1 MFQRTILAYWKAF
14 PVLIATIVFSVL
26 IWPNPCLAETESTN
40 IVVSKNAPAPIT
52 FGMQELQR
60 ALNLK
65 GVTVSVSN
73 KPSAHGVQVIIGTA
87 AERDL
92 QGSGAT
98 HAPAGPESYAVSVVS
113 PQTIVVEGSDSV
125 GAMYGAMDLAE
136 QVDWASNAAYFREV
150 HAVTKSPF
158 LALRGVNMFLTTQD
172 IDNPGGAFW
181 SDEYWQGYLGMMAR
195 NRYNLLDIHG
205 PCDAVTLTFPN
216 GFAYFVSLPD
226 FPQVGVGPEKAAKN
240 LARFR
245 QVIRMAADRGIKV
258 AYMNYEASAPIG
270 PWKTRSWGVDER
282 WVARPQEY
290 LESSRL
296 EEYTRQAV
304 LNFLKQVPELWMF
317 GFRVG
322 ESGQPEDFYKKTYL
336 AALAELP
343 DSLNVYVR
351 TWIADPEKVR
361 ELASSTRHHLY
372 IEPKYNGE
380 QLGLPY
386 QAVLGGRHYP
396 PSGSYEDYTNYPKNY
411 SILWQIRA
419 HGTTRVFFW
428 GDPDFA
434 RRTVRTCRFGQGT
447 GFSME
452 PMEAYLPAAE
462 YLHHNPQVD
471 HNIYKW
477 MFEREWLWHLTW
489 GRAAYDPDVPEKVWT
504 SEFVRR
510 FGPQAGPLVYKAV
523 VESSKIVPF
532 IYSYHSVGLDH
543 QNFAPE
549 FETGDHA
556 LDSRQRL
563 WQGSRE
569 VPYGGN
575 NDDFLRVTPLD
586 RTAMVD
592 PAHYVEDYL
601 KQVVTGQMIPY
612 EAANYLGAA
621 ADSSEKAIEAAGE
634 LHPGSPKEF
643 DCIARDIQALDW
655 LARYYRD
662 RIRSVTHLAFYRSTF
677 QHSELTA
684 AYDDMHSALADWD
697 NLSDVTE
704 KHFGYVPELI
714 RMGVNQFR
722 WRDEGRT
729 LGADLDQINNLE
741 FEFQNL
747 RDRRR
752 DVIGHL
758 RPFKARPGKPLPLT
772 VTYVSADRNGHVL
785 VFYKNAQEIGYKKLA
800 LHPESSV
807 ERTWSVVI
815 PAEEM
820 VPGQF
825 EYYFEENLGVG
836 GSYGGTLENH
846 APYRVFVTDND
857 APPIITHQPWE
868 GAVRGATVTLTAG
881 VKSQGK
887 LSSVRVYYK
896 LMPAYDDWVSMEMS
910 PSGQGQFSATV
921 PLTPEGILYYFEAV
935 DEDGNAANYPN
946 FLVRTP
952 YFSIEG
958 WDAHGG
964 GVAAGAN

>member
-1 MFQRTILAYWKAF
+1 MFYRNFPFSWKSYS
-14 PVLIATIVFSVL
+14 VLIAIVL
-26 IWPNPCLAETESTN
+26 LAILNYPAPCFAETENTN
-40 IVVSKNAPAPIT
+40 IAVSTDAAAPIS
-52 FGMQELQR
+52 FGVQELQR
-60 ALNLK
+60 ALKQK
-65 GVTVSVSN
+65 GVEVSVAG
-73 KPSAHGVQVIIGTA
+73 KRSAHGMQIIVETA
-87 AERDL
+87 ADR
-92 QGSGAT
+92 AT
-98 HAPAGPESYAVSVVS
+98 TGPAAPPASPESYAISVVP
-113 PQTIVVEGSDSV
+113 PQTIVVEGSDPV

-136 QVDWASNAAYFREV
+136 QIDWAGSAAYFRDV
-150 HAVTKSPF
+150 HAVTKSPY

-172 IDNPGGAFW
+172 IDNADGAFW

-216 GFAYFVSLPD
+216 GFAYFVNLPD
-226 FPQVGVGPEKAAKN
+226 FPQVGVGPEKAARN

-258 AYMNYEASAPIG
+258 AYMNYEAAAPIG
-270 PWKTRSWGVDER
+270 PWKTRIWGVDER
-282 WVARPQEY
+282 WVTRPQEY

-296 EEYTRQAV
+296 EEYTREAV
-304 LNFLKQVPELWMF
+304 LAFLKQVPELWMF

-336 AALAELP
+336 AALAKVP

-351 TWIADPEKVR
+351 TWIADPAKVR

-380 QLGLPY
+380 HLGLPY
-386 QAVLGGRHYP
+386 QAALGGRHYS
-396 PSGSYEDYTNYPKNY
+396 PSGSYEDYTNYLKNY

-428 GDPDFA
+428 GDPEFA
-434 RRTVRTCRFGQGT
+434 RRTVRSCKFGEGV

-489 GRAAYDPDVPEKVWT
+489 GRTAYDPAVPDQVWT
-504 SEFVRR
+504 REFDRR

-523 VESSKIVPF
+523 VEGSKIVPF
-532 IYSYHSVGLDH
+532 IYSYHNAGLDH
-543 QNFAPE
+543 QEFAPE

-556 LDSRQRL
+556 LDSRHRL

-575 NDDFLRVTPLD
+575 NDDFLRVIPLD

-601 KQVVTGQMIPY
+601 HHVATGQMNPF
-612 EAANYLGAA
+612 EAADYLGAA
-621 ADSSEKAIEAAGE
+621 VDNSERAIAAAGK
-634 LHPGSPKEF
+634 LHPSSPREF
-643 DCIARDIQALDW
+643 ECIAWDIAALDW
-655 LARYYRD
+655 LGRYYRD
-662 RIRSVTHLAFYRSTF
+662 RIRSVSHVEFYRRTL

-684 AYDDMHSALADWD
+684 AFDDLHAAAADWD
-697 NLSDVTE
+697 NLSSITE

-714 RMGVNQFR
+714 RMGVNRFY

-729 LGADLDQINNLE
+729 LGLDMDQINNLE
-741 FEFQNL
+741 FEF
-747 RDRRR
+747 RGSADRHA
-752 DVIGHL
+752 DVLGHL
-758 RPFKARPGKPLPLT
+758 PPFKVRPGKPLTLT
-772 VTYVSADRNGHVL
+772 VTYVSADRSGHVF
-785 VFYKNAQEIGYKKLA
+785 VFYKNAQAIGYKKLP
-800 LHPESSV
+800 LHPENSV
-807 ERTWSVVI
+807 ERTWSAVI

-836 GSYGGTLENH
+836 GSYGGTLENRP
-846 APYRVFVTDND
+846 PYRVFVSDND
-857 APPIITHQPWE
+857 APPVITHQPPG
-868 GAVRGATVTLTAG
+868 GAVRGTTVILTAR
-881 VKSQGK
+881 VESVGK
-887 LSSVRVYYK
+887 LCVVRLYYK
-896 LMPAYDDWVSMEMS
+896 PMPAYDDWVSLKMS
-910 PSGQGQFSATV
+910 PAGQGQYSVTV

-935 DEDGNAANYPN
+935 DEDGNAANYPH
-946 FLVRTP
+946 FLKQTP

-958 WDAHGG
+958 WDAQ
-964 GVAAGAN
+964 GVGAAGGSN

>member
-1 MFQRTILAYWKAF
+1 
-14 PVLIATIVFSVL
+14 
-26 IWPNPCLAETESTN
+26 
-40 IVVSKNAPAPIT
+40 
-52 FGMQELQR
+52 
-60 ALNLK
+60 
-65 GVTVSVSN
+65 
-73 KPSAHGVQVIIGTA
+73 
-87 AERDL
+87 
-92 QGSGAT
+92 
-98 HAPAGPESYAVSVVS
+98 
-113 PQTIVVEGSDSV
+113 
-125 GAMYGAMDLAE
+125 MYGAMDLAE
-136 QVDWASNAAYFREV
+136 QVDGASDSHYFHEV
-150 HAVTKSPF
+150 HHVAKSPF
-158 LALRGVNMFLTTQD
+158 LTLRGVNMFLTTQD
-172 IDNPGGAFW
+172 IDSPGGAFW

-245 QVIRMAADRGIKV
+245 QVIHMAADRGIKV
-258 AYMNYEASAPIG
+258 AYMNYEAAAPIG
-270 PWKTRSWGVDER
+270 PWRTRIWGVDER

-290 LESSRL
+290 LENSRL

-304 LNFLKQVPELWMF
+304 VNFLKQIPELWMF

-336 AALAELP
+336 AALTELP

-351 TWIADPEKVR
+351 TWIADPVKVR

-386 QAVLGGRHYP
+386 QAALGGRHYP

-428 GDPDFA
+428 GDPEFA
-434 RRTVRTCRFGQGT
+434 RRTVRTCKFGQGV

-477 MFEREWLWHLTW
+477 MFQREWLWHLTW
-489 GRAAYDPDVPEKVWT
+489 GRAAYDPDVPDTVWT
-504 SEFVRR
+504 REFVRR
-510 FGPQAGPLVYKAV
+510 FGPQAGPAVYRAV

-556 LDSRQRL
+556 LDSRSRV

-592 PAHYVEDYL
+592 PEHYVDDYL
-601 KQVVTGQMIPY
+601 NHLASGKMNPF
-612 EAANYLGAA
+612 EAAKYL
-621 ADSSEKAIEAAGE
+621 DDAAGSSGMAIHSAAYA
-634 LHPGSPKEF
+634 HPGSPKEF
-643 DCIARDIQALDW
+643 DCIARDVHALNW
-655 LARYYRD
+655 LARYYAD

-684 AYDDMHSALADWD
+684 AYDDLHSALADWD
-697 NLSDVTE
+697 KLSEVTE
-704 KHFGYVPELI
+704 EHFRYVPELI
-714 RMGVNQFR
+714 RMGVNQFH

-741 FEFQNL
+741 FEFHNL
-747 RDRRR
+747 ADRGR
-752 DVIGHL
+752 DVVGHL
-758 RPFKARPGKPLPLT
+758 PPFKARPGNPLRLT
-772 VTYVSADRNGHVL
+772 VTYVSADRKGHAF
-785 VFYKNAQEIGYKKLA
+785 VFYKNAQETGYKKLA
-800 LHPESSV
+800 LHPESPE
-807 ERTWSVVI
+807 ERTWSVII

-820 VPGQF
+820 ALGQF

-836 GSYGGTLENH
+836 GSYGGTLEEH
-846 APYRVFVTDND
+846 HPYRVFVTYND
-857 APPIITHQPWE
+857 AAPVITHQPPE
-868 GAVRGATVTLTAG
+868 GAVRGAAVTLTAG

-896 LMPAYDDWVSMEMS
+896 PMPAYDDWVSMEMS
-910 PSGQGQFSATV
+910 PLGQGQFKAAL

-935 DEDGNAANYPN
+935 DENGNAANYPN

-958 WDAHGG
+958 WEAP
-964 GVAAGAN
+964 

>member
-1 MFQRTILAYWKAF
+1 MFQRIILNCWKAF
-14 PVLIATIVFSVL
+14 PVLTATIAFAVL
-26 IWPNPCLAETESTN
+26 TCPTPCFAETESAN
-40 IVVSKNAPAPIT
+40 IVVSPNAPAPMI
-52 FGMQELQR
+52 FGMQELQD
-60 ALNLK
+60 ALKMK
-65 GVTVSVSN
+65 GVRVSVSD
-73 KPSAHGVQVIIGTA
+73 KPSAQGVQVIMGTA
-87 AERDL
+87 AERKL

-113 PQTIVVEGSDSV
+113 PQTIIVEGSDPV

-136 QVDWASNAAYFREV
+136 QVDGASSAAYFHEV

-158 LALRGVNMFLTTQD
+158 LVLRGVNMFLTTQD

-181 SDEYWQGYLGMMAR
+181 SDEYWHGYLDMMAR

-205 PCDAVTLTFPN
+205 PCDAVTVTFPN
-216 GFAYFVSLPD
+216 GFAYFVSLAD
-226 FPQVGVGPEKAAKN
+226 FPQVGVGAEKAAKN
-240 LARFR
+240 LARFS

-270 PWKTRSWGVDER
+270 PWKTRTWGVDER
-282 WVARPQEY
+282 WVARPQEH

-304 LNFLKQVPELWMF
+304 LSFLKQVPELWMF

-361 ELASSTRHHLY
+361 DLASSTRHHLY

-386 QAVLGGRHYP
+386 QAALGGRHYAL
-396 PSGSYEDYTNYPKNY
+396 SGSYEDYTNYPKNY

-434 RRTVRTCRFGQGT
+434 RRTVRTCKFGQGV

-452 PMEAYLPAAE
+452 PMEAYAPAAE

-471 HNIYKW
+471 HNIYKY

-504 SEFVRR
+504 SEFDRR

-556 LDSRQRL
+556 LDSRPRV

-569 VPYGGN
+569 VPHGGN

-592 PAHYVEDYL
+592 PAHYVGDYL
-601 KQVVTGQMIPY
+601 SLVVTGQMNPF
-612 EAANYLGAA
+612 EAANHLGAA
-621 ADSSEKAIEAAGE
+621 ADSSEKAIEAAGK
-634 LHPGSPKEF
+634 LHAGSPKEF
-643 DCIARDIQALDW
+643 DCIARDVQALDW

-662 RIRSVTHLAFYRSTF
+662 RIRSVTHLEFYRRTF

-684 AYDDMHSALADWD
+684 AYNDLHMALADWD
-697 NLSDVTE
+697 NLSEVTE
-704 KHFGYVPELI
+704 KHFGYVPEVI

-741 FEFQNL
+741 FEFQ
-747 RDRRR
+747 RMADRRR
-752 DVIGHL
+752 DLIGHL
-758 RPFKARPGKPLPLT
+758 PPFKARPGKPLSLT
-772 VTYVSADRNGHVL
+772 VTYVSADRKGHVL

-800 LHPESSV
+800 LHPEGLV

-820 VPGQF
+820 VPGPF
-825 EYYFEENLGVG
+825 EYYFQENLGVS
-836 GSYGGTLENH
+836 GSYGGTLDNH
-846 APYRVFVTDND
+846 PPYRVFVSDND
-857 APPIITHQPWE
+857 APPVITHQPWE

-881 VKSQGK
+881 VRSQGK

-896 LMPAYDDWVSMEMS
+896 PMPAYDDWVSMEMS
-910 PSGQGQFSATV
+910 PSGQGQFSAKV

-935 DEDGNAANYPN
+935 DGDGNAANYPN

-958 WDAHGG
+958 WDAHSGG
-964 GVAAGAN
+964 AAGGSN

>member
-1 MFQRTILAYWKAF
+1 MFQRKILASWKA
-14 PVLIATIVFSVL
+14 FSVL
-26 IWPNPCLAETESTN
+26 IAVIGFLVSTCPTPCLAETESTN
-40 IVVSKNAPAPIT
+40 IVASPNAPAPVT
-52 FGMQELQR
+52 FGIQELQR
-60 ALNLK
+60 VLKLK
-65 GVTVSVSN
+65 GVSVSVSG
-73 KPSAHGVQVIIGTA
+73 KPSTQGVQVIIQTA
-87 AERDL
+87 AEREL
-92 QGSGAT
+92 QGPDAT
-98 HAPAGPESYAVSVVS
+98 HAPSGPESYAVSVVS
-113 PQTIVVEGSDSV
+113 PETIIVEGSDAV

-136 QVDWASNAAYFREV
+136 QVDGASDAAYFRQV

-158 LALRGVNMFLTTQD
+158 LVLRGVNMFVTTQD
-172 IDNPGGAFW
+172 IDNPDGAFW
-181 SDEYWQGYLGMMAR
+181 SDEYWHGYLDMMAR

-216 GFAYFVSLPD
+216 GFAYFVNLPD

-270 PWKTRSWGVDER
+270 PWKTRTWGVDER

-304 LNFLKQVPELWMF
+304 LSFLKQVPELWMF

-351 TWIADPEKVR
+351 TWIADPEKIR

-386 QAVLGGRHYP
+386 QAALGGRHYP

-434 RRTVRTCRFGQGT
+434 RRTVRSCKFGQGV

-462 YLHHNPQVD
+462 YLHHNPQVHHD
-471 HNIYKW
+471 IYKW

-489 GRAAYDPDVPEKVWT
+489 GRAAYDPEVPETVWT
-504 SEFVRR
+504 REFARR

-523 VESSKIVPF
+523 VDSSKIVPF

-556 LDSRQRL
+556 LDSRHRL

-592 PAHYVEDYL
+592 PAHYVDDFL
-601 KQVVTGQMIPY
+601 NRVVTGQMKPFD
-612 EAANYLGAA
+612 AARYLDAA
-621 ADSSEKAIEAAGE
+621 ADGSEQAIEAAGN
-634 LHPGSPKEF
+634 LHPDSPKEF
-643 DCIARDIQALDW
+643 DCIARDVQALDW
-655 LARYYRD
+655 LARYYAE
-662 RIRSVTHLAFYRSTF
+662 RIRSVTHLEFYRRTF

-684 AYDDMHSALADWD
+684 AYDDLYKAVADWD
-697 NLSDVTE
+697 NLSAATE
-704 KHFGYVPELI
+704 QHFGYVPELI

-729 LGADLDQINNLE
+729 LGADMDQINNLE
-741 FEFQNL
+741 FEFQGMA
-747 RDRRR
+747 DRRR
-752 DVIGHL
+752 DVLGHL
-758 RPFKARPGKPLPLT
+758 PPFKARPGKPLPLT
-772 VTYVSADRNGHVL
+772 VTYVSADRKGHVF
-785 VFYKNAQEIGYKKLA
+785 VFYKNAQETGYKKLP
-800 LHPESSV
+800 LQPVSSV
-807 ERTWSVVI
+807 ERTWSVVV
-815 PAEEM
+815 PSEEM
-820 VPGQF
+820 VPGRF

-846 APYRVFVTDND
+846 PPYRVFVTNND
-857 APPIITHQPWE
+857 VAPVITHQPPE
-868 GAVRGATVTLTAG
+868 GAVRGASVALTVG
-881 VKSQGK
+881 VKSPGK

-896 LMPAYDDWVSMEMS
+896 RMPAYDDWVSMEMS
-910 PSGQGQFSATV
+910 PSGQGQFSAAV

-946 FLVRTP
+946 FLLRTP
-952 YFSIEG
+952 YFNIEG
-958 WDAHGG
+958 WDAGG
-964 GVAAGAN
+964 AAGGSN

>member
-1 MFQRTILAYWKAF
+1 MFPRTPLICWTAF
-14 PVLIATIVFSVL
+14 PVLILAIAFSVL
-26 IWPNPCLAETESTN
+26 TCSAPCLAETESTN
-40 IVVSKNAPAPIT
+40 IVVSQNAPAPIT
-52 FGMQELQR
+52 FGAQELKR
-60 ALNLK
+60 SLK
-65 GVTVSVSN
+65 EKSVQVSIAN
-73 KPSAHGVQVIIGTA
+73 KASAEGVQIIIRTA
-87 AERDL
+87 AERETHN
-92 QGSGAT
+92 SGAS
-98 HAPAGPESYAVSVVS
+98 HAPSEPESYALSTVP
-113 PQTIVVEGSDSV
+113 PQTIVVEGSDPA

-136 QVDWASNAAYFREV
+136 QVDWATDAAYFRQV
-150 HAVTKSPF
+150 HAVTKSPY

-172 IDNPGGAFW
+172 IDSPGGAFW

-216 GFAYFVSLPD
+216 GFAYFVSLPE
-226 FPQVGVGPEKAAKN
+226 FPQVGVGSEKAARN

-270 PWKTRSWGVDER
+270 PWKTRTWGVDER

-290 LESSRL
+290 LENSRL

-304 LNFLKQVPELWMF
+304 LSFLKQVPELWMF

-322 ESGQPEDFYKKTYL
+322 ESGQPEDFYKKTYI

-386 QAVLGGRHYP
+386 QAALGGRHYP

-434 RRTVRTCRFGQGT
+434 RRTVRSCKFGQGA

-452 PMEAYLPAAE
+452 PMEAYGPAAE

-471 HNIYKW
+471 HNIYEW

-504 SEFVRR
+504 YEFVRR
-510 FGPQAGPLVYKAV
+510 FGPQAGPLAYKAV

-532 IYSYHSVGLDH
+532 IYSYHCVGLDH

-556 LDSRQRL
+556 LDSRTRL
-563 WQGSRE
+563 WQGNRL

-601 KQVVTGQMIPY
+601 NHVITGRMNPF

-621 ADSSEKAIEAAGE
+621 ADNSGNAIEAAGK
-634 LHPGSPKEF
+634 LHPSSPQEF
-643 DCIARDIQALDW
+643 DCIARDVQALDW

-662 RIRSVTHLAFYRSTF
+662 RIRSVTHLEFYRRTF
-677 QHSELTA
+677 EHSELTA
-684 AYDDMHSALADWD
+684 AFDDLHSALADWD
-697 NLSDVTE
+697 HLSEATE
-704 KHFGYVPELI
+704 QHFGYVPEVI

-741 FEFQNL
+741 FEFHNL
-747 RDRRR
+747 PDRRR
-752 DVIGHL
+752 DVVGHL
-758 RPFKARPGKPLPLT
+758 PPFKARPGKPLNLT
-772 VTYVSADRNGHVL
+772 VTYVSADRPGHIL
-785 VFYKNAQEIGYKKLA
+785 VYYKNAQEMGYKRLT
-800 LHPESSV
+800 LHPESAV

-820 VPGQF
+820 APGRF

-836 GSYGGTLENH
+836 GSYGGTLEDH
-846 APYRVFVTDND
+846 PPYRVIVTNSDV
-857 APPIITHQPWE
+857 PPVITHQPPE
-868 GAVRGATVTLTAG
+868 GAVRGAAVTLTAA
-881 VKSQGK
+881 VKSPGK

-910 PSGQGQFSATV
+910 PSGQGRFSAAV

-935 DEDGNAANYPN
+935 DENGNAANYPN
-946 FLVRTP
+946 FLERTP

-958 WDAHGG
+958 WDASGG
-964 GVAAGAN
+964 GAAGVSN

>member
-1 MFQRTILAYWKAF
+1 MLQRTSLALRKVF
-14 PVLIATIVFSVL
+14 PVLIAAIAFSVL
-26 IWPNPCLAETESTN
+26 ACSIPCLAQTESTN
-40 IVVSKNAPAPIT
+40 IVVSPNAPASIN
-52 FGMQELQR
+52 FGMQDLQR
-60 ALNLK
+60 ALKQK
-65 GVTVSVSN
+65 GVMVSVAS
-73 KPSAHGVQVIIGTA
+73 KPSAQGVQVIVGTA
-87 AERDL
+87 AEREMPV
-92 QGSGAT
+92 SGAT
-98 HAPAGPESYAVSVVS
+98 PAPSGPESYAVSVMP
-113 PQTIVVEGSDSV
+113 PQTIVVEGSDPV

-136 QVDWASNAAYFREV
+136 QIGWARSADYFREIN
-150 HAVTKSPF
+150 AATKSPF
-158 LALRGVNMFLTTQD
+158 LTLRGVNMFLTTQD
-172 IDNPGGAFW
+172 IDSPDGAFW

-216 GFAYFVSLPD
+216 GFAYFVNLPD

-245 QVIRMAADRGIKV
+245 KVIGMAADLGIKV

-270 PWKTRSWGVDER
+270 PWNTRTWGVDER

-304 LNFLKQVPELWMF
+304 LSFLKQVPELWMF

-386 QAVLGGRHYP
+386 QAALGGRHYP

-428 GDPDFA
+428 GDPEFA
-434 RRTVRTCRFGQGT
+434 RRTVRTCKFGQGA

-489 GRAAYDPDVPEKVWT
+489 GRAAYDPDVPDKVWT
-504 SEFVRR
+504 REFDRR

-556 LDSRQRL
+556 LDSRGRV

-592 PAHYVEDYL
+592 PAHYVEDFL
-601 KQVVTGQMIPY
+601 NQVVTGQMKPFD
-612 EAANYLGAA
+612 AARYLGAA
-621 ADSSEKAIEAAGE
+621 ADGSEQVIEAAGE
-634 LHPGSPKEF
+634 LHPDSPKEF
-643 DCIARDIQALDW
+643 DCIARDVQALDW
-655 LARYYRD
+655 LGRYYRD
-662 RIRSVTHLAFYRSTF
+662 RIRSVTHLAFYRSTL

-684 AYDDMHSALADWD
+684 AFDDLHAAVADWD
-697 NLSDVTE
+697 KLSDVTE
-704 KHFGYVPELI
+704 QHFGYVPELI
-714 RMGVNQFR
+714 RMGVNRFY
-722 WRDEGRT
+722 WRDEGRS

-741 FEFQNL
+741 SEFQ
-747 RDRRR
+747 RMADRRR
-752 DVIGHL
+752 DVLGHL
-758 RPFKARPGKPLPLT
+758 PPFKARPGKPFSLT
-772 VTYVSADRNGHVL
+772 VTYVSADRKGHVF
-785 VFYKNAQEIGYKKLA
+785 VFYKNAQESGYKKLA
-800 LHPESSV
+800 LHPESAV
-807 ERTWSVVI
+807 ERSWTVVI

-836 GSYGGTLENH
+836 GSYGGTLEYH
-846 APYRVFVTDND
+846 HPYRVFVTDND
-857 APPIITHQPWE
+857 APPVITHQPPE
-868 GAVRGATVTLTAG
+868 GVVRGATVTLTAG
-881 VKSQGK
+881 VKSPGK

-910 PSGQGQFSATV
+910 PTSQGQFSASV

-935 DEDGNAANYPN
+935 DENGNAANYPN

-958 WDAHGG
+958 WDARGG
-964 GVAAGAN
+964 AASGSN